1 MSSPTIVAPT
11 QAPTASVRVVAWAME
26 NADFDPSE
34 RIAGFPLLSIKRALG
49 WVGIT
54 DDRDDVALVAEALSC
69 PRPQAERV
77 LTAAERRGLV
87 TPTAAKNQW
96 KTTPLGWQLAVHWK
110 PPSSIEP
117 AIALD
122 DDEDSKAI
130 NEIFDDVPC
139 SILRSPD
146 DGDAFEEAKLG
157 VGVFVEYESPRVIE
171 ISVSIPDDY
180 DHPES
185 SANIES
191 SVYIGVDDAKRFA
204 KALETA
210 IKRAESEVAR
220 RAKLKTRKKRAG
232 RAASASEEKQGGAR
246 GAAAKAEAGADAAKR
261 KEARAAEKK
270 RKDEQRAL
278 DATLKELREAG
289 KRGKSAARR

>member
-1 MSSPTIVAPT
+1 MSRRGRRGRKCTK
-11 QAPTASVRVVAWAME
+11 
-26 NADFDPSE
+26 
-34 RIAGFPLLSIKRALG
+34 GRALG
-49 WVGIT
+49 WFGIL

-96 KTTPLGWQLAVHWK
+96 KTTPLGWQVAVHWK
-110 PPSSIEP
+110 PPSRIEP

-122 DDEDSKAI
+122 DHEDSKAI

-139 SILRSPD
+139 SILRAPD
-146 DGDAFEEAKLG
+146 DGDAFEEAQLG

-171 ISVSIPDDY
+171 ISVSIPDD

-191 SVYIGVDDAKRFA
+191 SVYIGVDDAKRFS

-232 RAASASEEKQGGAR
+232 RAASASEEKQGGAEGTVVLKR
-246 GAAAKAEAGADAAKR
+246 GAGAAPSPAAIARAAAKAEAGADAAKR
-261 KEARAAEKK
+261 KEERAAEKK
-270 RKDEQRAL
+270 RKDE
-278 DATLKELREAG
+278 
-289 KRGKSAARR
+289 